1 MERLFVHC
9 CQIKLEFGVLAFV
22 ERAWGKPENP
32 EKNPRSKDE
41 NHQQTQPT
49 YGTGQVSNPG
59 HIGGKRA
66 LSPLRHPC
74 SPSFSFIRYEPLRTG
89 RFTTFKLD
97 RVLCFIIDDVWC
109 PSEEHQN
116 GVSIQSS
123 VKLGETIFFSG
134 VVRTRPEARSHW
146 FPLRVC
152 RYPRG
157 MPTSLGKWES
167 PVPPCPPPPTY
178 QDHVISCDWQGCAN
192 RLPQNVYHGSTLCS
206 TEVLKNLSLFSTS
219 QREPKLRI
227 LLNKTIFLIYYNLV
241 SSFEV
246 GFIQSAS
253 EYIQLFCKTV
263 WNRISYY

>member
-1 MERLFVHC
+1 MAYPTERLFVHC
-9 CQIKLEFGVLAFV
+9 CQIELEFGVLAFV

-32 EKNPRSKDE
+32 EKNPRSEDE

-123 VKLGETIFFSG
+123 IKLGETIFFSG

-146 FPLRVC
+146 FPWWWWGGGGVC
-152 RYPRG
+152 RKLSKWNSHLLGLVGKPR
-157 MPTSLGKWES
+157 PALPPS
-167 PVPPCPPPPTY
+167 PNIPRPCDFLWLT
-178 QDHVISCDWQGCAN
+178 
-192 RLPQNVYHGSTLCS
+192 RLC
-206 TEVLKNLSLFSTS
+206 
-219 QREPKLRI
+219 
-227 LLNKTIFLIYYNLV
+227 
-241 SSFEV
+241 
-246 GFIQSAS
+246 
-253 EYIQLFCKTV
+253 
-263 WNRISYY
+263 